1 MHGGD
6 HVLDRV
12 GVSIHLHG
20 VALASHLQLAMEGAV
35 KEDDGGVDED
45 VVDSVI
51 DVTCPVEN

>member
-1 MHGGD
+1 
-6 HVLDRV
+6 
-12 GVSIHLHG
+12 
-20 VALASHLQLAMEGAV
+20 MEGAV